1 LSDFSGHFAEVTA
14 NLDRRRSELLT
25 AISGLGDADLAR
37 ARRGGWTVGKVLEHI
52 TSAEWHYA
60 VLVRHLRGMGDV
72 AQAQAQAPGAGGVAG
87 ASEALRCSRAALLEA
102 IDGVGEGDFYRLG
115 TVGREEYSVVS
126 VLENVEQHDL
136 EHLGQ
141 IKSIQ
146 SASQ

>member
-1 LSDFSGHFAEVTA
+1 MSDFSGHFAEVTT
-14 NLDRRRSELLT
+14 NLDRRRNDLLA
-25 AISGLGDADLAR
+25 AISGLGDADLVR

-60 VLVRHLRGMGDV
+60 VLGRHLRGMGDV
-72 AQAQAQAPGAGGVAG
+72 AQAQAPGAGGVAG
-87 ASEALRCSRAALLEA
+87 ASEALRRSRAALLEA
-102 IDGVGEGDFYRLG
+102 IDGVGEQDFYRLG
-115 TVGREEYSVVS
+115 TVGREEHSVVS

-146 SASQ
+146 SAAQ